1 MGETNDSKDMRH
13 VNNFFLTV
21 ILSILAFST
30 TALAGSTIAEGEFI
44 EKEKSLSGNW
54 SIEQSEGKRYI
65 VLAAD
70 FKARKGPDLK
80 IFLSPRSIDSVN
92 GKTAIKGSALVANL
106 KEIKGGQIYE
116 IPNELDISQYKS
128 LLIHCEKYAVLW
140 GGGAL

>member
-1 MGETNDSKDMRH
+1 MLNDEIVQWPPGGRPATRFDKKWNP
-13 VNNFFLTV
+13 V
-21 ILSILAFST
+21 
-30 TALAGSTIAEGEFI
+30 AGSTIAEGEFI

-106 KEIKGGQIYE
+106 KEIKAGKYMRS
-116 IPNELDISQYKS
+116 LMSSISLNTKAYSSIAKS
-128 LLIHCEKYAVLW
+128 MRCF
-140 GGGAL
+140 GAEERL